1 MKGIRDTSSETYRQL
16 MGNGLRYEIP
26 KFQRDY
32 SWETEHWDDLWQD
45 LNGLNSDDESE
56 HYMGYLVLQSS
67 DNRTFQ
73 VIDGQQR
80 LTTLSIL
87 VLSVLKCLQEM
98 ADKGIDAA
106 QNIRRKDALM
116 NSYIGYLDPVTLIAK
131 NKLKLNRNNDDYYRN
146 FLAPLQKLPIRNIN
160 ASEKQIKNCF
170 TWFYDR
176 INKAYL
182 TGESLAGFIDFIV
195 DRLFFTVI
203 KVSDE
208 LNAFKVFETLNARGV
223 KLSSADLL
231 KNYLFSVVDS
241 TNPHISELEEM
252 ELLWSKVIG
261 KLGSEKF
268 PEFLRCYWNSLN
280 KTVRKNDLFKAIRK
294 NILTKGDAFSLI
306 RNLNTSADIY
316 AALQN
321 PDDDLWKGKQEI
333 SGILREL
340 KLFQVKQPFSLLL
353 SAYGLL
359 TEQDFK
365 RVLKACS
372 IISFRYNIIG
382 GLNPNEQENVYNAA
396 ALSIR
401 KIKQFNLGDL
411 RSIYPE
417 DENFKTEFSNKVF
430 KNTSRNHKIVKYIYA
445 KIERYKYHADIDQD
459 SELYTIEHIL
469 PESPGS
475 AWNYIGDDVIERC
488 GYRLGNMTLLE
499 KNLNKDIG
507 TDGFEVKKQ
516 VYAKSSIQLT
526 QAIAEHYD
534 EWNEET
540 ISQRQA
546 RLAVEAKSIWL
557 LQF

>member
-1 MKGIRDTSSETYRQL
+1 
-16 MGNGLRYEIP
+16 
-26 KFQRDY
+26 
-32 SWETEHWDDLWQD
+32 
-45 LNGLNSDDESE
+45 
-56 HYMGYLVLQSS
+56 
-67 DNRTFQ
+67 
-73 VIDGQQR
+73 
-80 LTTLSIL
+80 
-87 VLSVLKCLQEM
+87 
-98 ADKGIDAA
+98 
-106 QNIRRKDALM
+106 
-116 NSYIGYLDPVTLIAK
+116 
-131 NKLKLNRNNDDYYRN
+131 
-146 FLAPLQKLPIRNIN
+146 
-160 ASEKQIKNCF
+160 
-170 TWFYDR
+170 
-176 INKAYL
+176 
-182 TGESLAGFIDFIV
+182 
-195 DRLFFTVI
+195 
-203 KVSDE
+203 
-208 LNAFKVFETLNARGV
+208 
-223 KLSSADLL
+223 
-231 KNYLFSVVDS
+231 
-241 TNPHISELEEM
+241 M

-417 DENFKTEFSNKVF
+417 DENFQALMSM
-430 KNTSRNHKIVKYIYA
+430 SG
-445 KIERYKYHADIDQD
+445 ER
-459 SELYTIEHIL
+459 
-469 PESPGS
+469 
-475 AWNYIGDDVIERC
+475 
-488 GYRLGNMTLLE
+488 
-499 KNLNKDIG
+499 
-507 TDGFEVKKQ
+507 
-516 VYAKSSIQLT
+516 
-526 QAIAEHYD
+526 
-534 EWNEET
+534 
-540 ISQRQA
+540 
-546 RLAVEAKSIWL
+546 
-557 LQF
+557 